1 MNVLVTN
8 SSADFGAVV
17 IAVIKT
23 QGTNRIKATVYSSPN
38 FFRTLILVNFHGI
51 CLDLSGADLEFG
63 CC

>member
-23 QGTNRIKATVYSSPN
+23 QGTNRIKLPCVVRQI
-38 FFRTLILVNFHGI
+38 FFGESYEL
-51 CLDLSGADLEFG
+51 
-63 CC
+63 

>member
-38 FFRTLILVNFHGI
+38 FFRR
-51 CLDLSGADLEFG
+51 
-63 CC
+63 